1 VFFLQEIFMTRPYT
15 VALRD
20 APELP
25 SAERI
30 AAEVRFIKE
39 IERALGSAEDVA
51 RIYRAWVDASESV
64 ANELDAESASLAV
77 RWPKAMTAAT
87 RAGLRNVSEMSEA
100 HFELRLERAGAA
112 S

>member
-1 VFFLQEIFMTRPYT
+1 MFMTRPYT

-25 SAERI
+25 AAERI

-39 IERALGSAEDVA
+39 IERALGSADDVA
-51 RIYRAWVDASESV
+51 LIYRAWIDASESE
-64 ANELDAESASLAV
+64 ANELDAESAALAF
-77 RWPKAMTAAT
+77 RWPKAMTGAT
-87 RAGLRNVSEMSEA
+87 RAGLRNVSETSEA
-100 HFELRLERAGAA
+100 HFELRLERVRVAA